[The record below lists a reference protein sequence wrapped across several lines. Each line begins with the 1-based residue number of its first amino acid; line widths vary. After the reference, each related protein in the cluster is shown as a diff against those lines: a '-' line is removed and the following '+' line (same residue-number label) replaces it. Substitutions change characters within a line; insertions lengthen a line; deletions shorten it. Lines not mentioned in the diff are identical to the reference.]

1 MVERQTYFWRLAV
14 TGTCFALFGI
24 GGLILGLLV
33 FPAVLLLPGGAVR
46 RRART
51 RALVQR
57 AFRVFVAIMS
67 GLKGLS
73 YEFIGRERLGLPGQ
87 LVIANHPTLVDVVF
101 IVAFT
106 PAPACVVK
114 VAVFNN
120 PFMRLVVRAAGY
132 IRNAPTDAMIA
143 QSVEALRLGDTVVM
157 FPEGTRTRPGR
168 PMEFHRGA
176 ASVALQGAARLT
188 PVYITVD
195 QPLLHKSQPWYRVPA
210 RRPHIRIRV
219 GEDVDLDPYRSMP
232 PPKASRHL
240 NAALVAQYERELGSS
255 RGYNEPRQ

>member
-1 MVERQTYFWRLAV
+1 MLERQTYFWRLFV

-33 FPAVLLLPGGAVR
+33 FPAVLLLPGGPVR

-57 AFRVFVAIMS
+57 AFRLFVAVMS
-67 GLKGLS
+67 GSKGLS
-73 YEFIGRERLGLPGQ
+73 YEFVGRERLGSPGQ
-87 LVIANHPTLVDVVF
+87 LVIANHPTLIDVVF

-132 IRNAPTDAMIA
+132 IPNSPTDVMIGQA
-143 QSVEALRLGDTVVM
+143 VEALRLGDAVVM
-157 FPEGTRTRPGR
+157 FPEGTRTRPGQ
-168 PMEFHRGA
+168 PMQFHRGA
-176 ASVALQGAARLT
+176 ASVAVQGAARLT

-195 QPLLHKSQPWYRVPA
+195 QPLLHKSLPWYRVPA
-210 RRPHIRIRV
+210 RRPHICIRV
-219 GEDVDLDPYRSMP
+219 GEDVDLEPYRHMP
-232 PPKASRHL
+232 PPRASRQL
-240 NAALVAQYERELGSS
+240 NAALVAQYERELAP
-255 RGYNEPRQ
+255 PRWL